1 MTRHLVI
8 AIAAGIALVAAI
20 IAPFFASTFTLT
32 IATNALVFAIFAVSL
47 NLILGYAGLP
57 SLGHAAFFG
66 AGAYAVGLLLHI
78 SVTNFVIAVIV
89 AVIASALLSA
99 VLGPVLLRTRGTYF
113 LMATLAV
120 GEVMRNL
127 AISWRSVTNGD
138 DGLYGIKLPA
148 VLATGD
154 NFYFFLLAALVVI
167 VGVMAILMRSPF
179 GHTLR
184 AVRDNRNRA
193 SVLGI
198 NPFIIEMSAFVIG
211 AAIAGFAGAMFAY
224 AKGFVSPGVLSVE
237 MSADGLLMVVMGG
250 PATLLGPVGG
260 AVVVEAIRGIGST
273 YTGRWL
279 TILGL
284 LACIVALNPR
294 RFVSRVWSRLSVAPE
309 LDAPAEAPAKAAIE
323 PAAKPAAP
331 SPLAAP
337 RISREAPVAMEA
349 RNIAKHYYGLNV
361 LTDISLSIAA
371 GERRGLIGPNGAGK
385 TTFLNILSG
394 LIPPNGGVVRF
405 GDRDIT
411 ALPPYERAKLGIGR
425 TFQIGNLFNDN
436 TVRENI
442 VIGLLARE
450 GYSLRFARSLSR
462 YDALQ
467 DEATRL
473 LSEWGL
479 RQWEHVPVNLLAYG
493 QRRLVEIVLA
503 VSQRPK
509 VILFDEP
516 AAGLSGQ
523 ETKAIIR
530 TISALDPQLSLLIVE
545 HDMDLVF
552 SVCDSVT
559 VIANGRVLA
568 EGVGDTVRRD
578 KNVIEAY
585 LGMPL

>member
-1 MTRHLVI
+1 MTRG
-8 AIAAGIALVAAI
+8 AIIPSLAGLALLAAV
-20 IAPFFASTFTLT
+20 IAPFFISTFTLT

-66 AGAYAVGLLLHI
+66 CGAYAVGLLAQSGIH
-78 SVTNFVIAVIV
+78 SFVIALTV
-89 AVIASALLSA
+89 AVVGSALLGLA
-99 VLGPVLLRTRGTYF
+99 LGPILLRTRATYF

-138 DGLYGIKLPA
+138 DGLYGIKLPGY
-148 VLATGD
+148 LADGRH
-154 NFYFFLLAALVVI
+154 FYFFLLTALVVI
-167 VGVMAILMRSPF
+167 VAAIAMLMRAPF

-184 AVRDNRNRA
+184 AVRDNRSRA

-198 NPFIIEMSAFVIG
+198 SPLTLEMSAFVIS
-211 AAIAGFAGAMFAY
+211 AAIAGFAGATFAY

-237 MSADGLLMVVMGG
+237 TSADVLLMVILGG
-250 PATLLGPVGG
+250 PATLLGPVAG
-260 AVVVEAIRGIGST
+260 AVVIEAIRGIGST
-273 YTGRWL
+273 YTNRWL

-284 LACIVALNPR
+284 LAVVVALDPR
-294 RFVSRVWSRLSVAPE
+294 QYFGRRSRKTPAVSASG
-309 LDAPAEAPAKAAIE
+309 EAGSESK
-323 PAAKPAAP
+323 AAKPP
-331 SPLAAP
+331 VKPLARQSTAASRRGP
-337 RISREAPVAMEA
+337 SARIAMGA
-349 RNIAKHYYGLNV
+349 DGVAKHFGGLSV
-361 LTDISLSIAA
+361 LNDISLNIAE

-394 LIPPNGGVVRF
+394 LTQPNSGRIHF

-411 ALPPYERAKLGIGR
+411 SMLPSKRAKLGIGR
-425 TFQIGNLFNDN
+425 TFQIGNLFDEN

-442 VIGLLARE
+442 VLGLLARD
-450 GYSLRFARSLSR
+450 GHSLHFARTLSR
-462 YDALQ
+462 YDKLQ
-467 DEATRL
+467 NEASQL
-473 LSEWGL
+473 LDEWGL
-479 RQWEHVPVNLLAYG
+479 RDWERVPVKLLAYG

-509 VILFDEP
+509 VLLLDEP
-516 AAGLSGQ
+516 AAGLSGN
-523 ETKAIIR
+523 ETKVIIQ

-568 EGVGDTVRRD
+568 EGAGDQVRRD
-578 KNVIEAY
+578 KSVIEAY